1 LEDGHTGAFSDAP
14 FLLLYRHHGR
24 IDALG
29 RVIVGES
36 AGKLEVGGRVRAGT
50 TAALLAF
57 LFCAMCNVQC
67 AVCKT
72 FTKDDLAELQ
82 RGIGFQLVQN

>member
-14 FLLLYRHHGR
+14 FPLLYRHHER
-24 IDALG
+24 IEALG

-50 TAALLAF
+50 TAAAAGVLVL
-57 LFCAMCNVQC
+57 CNVQC
-67 AVCKT
+67 AVCNMQDFHK
-72 FTKDDLAELQ
+72 
-82 RGIGFQLVQN
+82 R